1 MVKIAICDDDAQAVA
16 RQEAIVRQSLQKAGI
31 QCALTTY
38 TQSGNLLADDMLP
51 SKRTVKKALNAEKGA
66 FCMSRKNKVSSELK
80 KKVVRMC
87 KSGQVSQAEAARRCG
102 VSESTIK
109 RWLSRERSEG
119 CAGLESE
126 ATNRVY
132 PSELKLQAVTAY
144 LTGKYSQQEICEKFK
159 IKSTRQL
166 HAWLKVYNSGKG
178 FTRKMSGGSRMKSTR
193 KATQEERVQIARECL
208 ETGCNYGET
217 AKKYGVSY
225 QQVRSWTLKY
235 KELGE
240 AGLEDRRGKRKYE
253 QEPRTELEKAQ
264 IEIAQLKHQLQMA
277 QWENRLLKKLE
288 EIERS
293 DALDK

>member
-1 MVKIAICDDDAQAVA
+1 
-16 RQEAIVRQSLQKAGI
+16 
-31 QCALTTY
+31 
-38 TQSGNLLADDMLP
+38 
-51 SKRTVKKALNAEKGA
+51 
-66 FCMSRKNKVSSELK
+66 MSRKNKVSSELK

-178 FTRKMSGGSRMKSTR
+178 FTRKMSGGSRMKSTH
-193 KATQEERVQIARECL
+193 KARQEERVQIARECL

-240 AGLEDRRGKRKYE
+240 AGLEDRRSKRKYE

>member
-1 MVKIAICDDDAQAVA
+1 MKVPWRIPSARESLCRRERTVGKNVICTNRVVA
-16 RQEAIVRQSLQKAGI
+16 TV
-31 QCALTTY
+31 
-38 TQSGNLLADDMLP
+38 DMLP

-66 FCMSRKNKVSSELK
+66 FCMSRKNKISSELK

-166 HAWLKVYNSGKG
+166 HAWLKVYNSGKA
-178 FTRKMSGGSRMKSTR
+178 SH
-193 KATQEERVQIARECL
+193 ERCRE
-208 ETGCNYGET
+208 
-217 AKKYGVSY
+217 A
-225 QQVRSWTLKY
+225 
-235 KELGE
+235 
-240 AGLEDRRGKRKYE
+240 A
-253 QEPRTELEKAQ
+253 A
-264 IEIAQLKHQLQMA
+264 
-277 QWENRLLKKLE
+277 
-288 EIERS
+288 
-293 DALDK
+293 

>member
-1 MVKIAICDDDAQAVA
+1 
-16 RQEAIVRQSLQKAGI
+16 
-31 QCALTTY
+31 
-38 TQSGNLLADDMLP
+38 
-51 SKRTVKKALNAEKGA
+51 
-66 FCMSRKNKVSSELK
+66 MSRKNKFSSELK

-87 KSGQVSQAEAARRCG
+87 KWGQVSQAEAARRCG

-178 FTRKMSGGSRMKSTR
+178 FTRKMSGGSCMKSTR

>member
-1 MVKIAICDDDAQAVA
+1 MKKTFYPQPGPLRA
-16 RQEAIVRQSLQKAGI
+16 
-31 QCALTTY
+31 
-38 TQSGNLLADDMLP
+38 LADAGSAAAPCVPGSGGSGAPGGAAAWPPACVPGPTGTRPASCCDMLP

-66 FCMSRKNKVSSELK
+66 FCMSRKNKISSKLK

-166 HAWLKVYNSGKG
+166 
-178 FTRKMSGGSRMKSTR
+178 
-193 KATQEERVQIARECL
+193 
-208 ETGCNYGET
+208 
-217 AKKYGVSY
+217 
-225 QQVRSWTLKY
+225 TL
-235 KELGE
+235 G
-240 AGLEDRRGKRKYE
+240 
-253 QEPRTELEKAQ
+253 
-264 IEIAQLKHQLQMA
+264 
-277 QWENRLLKKLE
+277 
-288 EIERS
+288 
-293 DALDK
+293 